1 MTVNHEGEE
10 LRALLRDA
18 RDTRRERDE
27 VPQDAIMR
35 AVQKGMLE
43 GNRRRKTSRLA
54 SAGAVLLTA
63 AVVAAGLFM
72 NSLAVKPPVKQTAGV
87 MQKDWGTLAPLQK
100 ILSSDLDRGTIRS
113 AVDNGYMQVI
123 NQSAEQNG
131 FKITVLGAAADGNKF
146 MIFYTAETDDSKEM
160 YSVSSVKIK
169 NALTGKDLGQNSSG
183 LGGHD
188 RDDPSNQRFIGR
200 TSIELQEGASLPER
214 IEADFQLA
222 GVDRGK
228 LDDPDTGTKPSEM
241 RYSPRLKVA
250 FTLDPKFSEA
260 VTETVHPEASVK
272 LGKYRF
278 SLAEVRLSPLETRVE
293 IEYEE
298 KALVDWE
305 TKLAAHEELN
315 PDSIIAQT
323 GTGVVEL
330 NSLGG
335 GGTDKG
341 YAFSFSSAQLDQP
354 ESLTLRL
361 HPGQG
366 PREEQLITVDLAN
379 RKVIRIPK
387 EVGDAVQIDF
397 DKKGQIIWRSASADG
412 QTYYAASA
420 YGDAHGKRIELT
432 RESSKLDTG
441 SAELEERLV
450 IPADL
455 SERTRINLVVHPYVM
470 LKIK

>member
-1 MTVNHEGEE
+1 MTANHEGEE

-27 VPQDAIMR
+27 IPQDAIMR

-43 GNRRRKTSRLA
+43 GKRRRKASQLV
-54 SAGAVLLTA
+54 SAGAALLTA

-72 NSLAVKPPVKQTAGV
+72 NSLVVKPSPEQTAALI
-87 MQKDWGTLAPLQK
+87 QKDWGTLAPLQK
-100 ILSSDLDRGTIRS
+100 NLSSDLDRATIRS

-131 FKITVLGAAADGNKF
+131 FKITVHGAAADGNKF
-146 MIFYTAETDDSKEM
+146 MIFYTAETDESKEM
-160 YSVSSVKIK
+160 YGVSSVKIK
-169 NALTGKDLGQNSSG
+169 NALTGKDLGQNSTG

-188 RDDPSNQRFIGR
+188 REDPSNRKFIGR

-214 IEADFQLA
+214 IEADFQLS

-228 LDDPDTGTKPSEM
+228 LDDPDTGTNPSEM

-260 VTETVHPEASVK
+260 LTETVHPEVSLK

-278 SLAEVRLSPLETRVE
+278 SVAEVRLSPLETRVE
-293 IEYEE
+293 IGYEE
-298 KALVDWE
+298 KALVDRE

-315 PDSIIAQT
+315 PVSIIAQT
-323 GTGVVEL
+323 AKGAVEL

-335 GGTDKG
+335 GGTGKG
-341 YAFSFSSAQLDQP
+341 YAYSFSSVQLDQP
-354 ESLTLRL
+354 ESLVLRL

-366 PREEQLITVDLAN
+366 SWEEQLITVDLVN
-379 RKVIRIPK
+379 RKVIRVP
-387 EVGDAVQIDF
+387 EAVGDAVQIDF
-397 DKKGQIIWRSASADG
+397 DKKGRIIWRSGSADG
-412 QTYYAASA
+412 QTYYAATA

-432 RESSKLDTG
+432 RESSVLDTG
-441 SAELEERLV
+441 NAELKERIS
-450 IPADL
+450 IPAEL
-455 SERTRINLVVHPYVM
+455 SERTRINLVVRPYAM
-470 LKIK
+470 MRIK

>member
-1 MTVNHEGEE
+1 MTANHEGEE

-43 GNRRRKTSRLA
+43 GNRRRTTSRLV
-54 SAGAVLLTA
+54 SAGAALLTA

-72 NSLAVKPPVKQTAGV
+72 NSLAVKPPAEQTAGII
-87 MQKDWGTLAPLQK
+87 QKDWGTLAPLQK
-100 ILSSDLDRGTIRS
+100 ILSSDMDRATIRS
-113 AVDNGYMQVI
+113 AVDNGYMQII
-123 NQSAEQNG
+123 NQTAEQNG

-146 MIFYTAETDDSKEM
+146 MIFYTAETDESKEM
-160 YSVSSVKIK
+160 YGVSSVKIK
-169 NALTGKDLGQNSSG
+169 NALTGKDIALNSSG

-188 RDDPSNQRFIGR
+188 REDPSNRRFIGR
-200 TSIELQEGASLPER
+200 TSIELQEGASLPEQ

-228 LDDPDTGTKPSEM
+228 LDDPDTGTNPSEM

-250 FTLDPKFSEA
+250 FTLDPKFSDA

-278 SLAEVRLSPLETRVE
+278 SLTEVRLSPLETRVE

-298 KALVDWE
+298 KALVDQE

-315 PDSIIAQT
+315 PNSIIAQT
-323 GTGVVEL
+323 GKGALEL

-341 YAFSFSSAQLDQP
+341 YAYSFSSVLLDQP

-366 PREEQLITVDLAN
+366 PWEEQLITVDLVN

-387 EVGDAVQIDF
+387 AIGDAVRIDF
-397 DKKGQIIWRSASADG
+397 DKKGRIIWRSGSADG
-412 QTYYAASA
+412 QTYYAATA

-432 RESSKLDTG
+432 RESSVLDTG
-441 SAELEERLV
+441 NAEFKERIG
-450 IPADL
+450 IPAEL
-455 SERTRINLVVHPYVM
+455 SERTRINLVVRPYTM